1 MVKPIIT
8 SLLDTDFYKFTMQQ
22 AIFHHYPNTQIEA
35 KFHCRSNVDLSWLID
50 DVRLQIDSL
59 SNLKLSDDEASWL
72 SQLGIFAPDYLEW
85 LGQFRLQPE
94 TVNVGITNGQLSI
107 SVKGGWLE
115 TTLFEIYILA
125 IISELHGEKS
135 QSKNVIE
142 QGQSRLNDKLVDL
155 KKHSISGFCFS
166 DFGTRRRHSKVWH
179 KQLLQT
185 IQYQMPEVLAGTSN
199 MWLAKSLNLPV
210 TGTMGHEWLQA
221 HQALAG
227 DLADS
232 QKQALKIWL
241 QEYPRKLGIALTDTI
256 SMKAFLSD
264 FDLELAEAFQGL
276 RQDSGDP
283 IWWGELALSHF
294 ESLGIDAISKT
305 FVFSDSLNFEKALA
319 IYQHFCGQVNIQFGI
334 GTWLTNDVGQQALNM
349 VLKMVKCNGKPV
361 AKISDAQGKTLS
373 KDIEYLKRLK
383 SAFDL

>member
-1 MVKPIIT
+1 MKPIIT